1 MSNLIYITLPFI
13 LYYFA
18 IYIILLCHL
27 YIYYFAIYIILLWNV
42 EQTKKIAHIKL
53 RDTAR

>member
-18 IYIILLCHL
+18 IYIYITLPFIL
-27 YIYYFAIYIILLWNV
+27 YYFGMWNK
-42 EQTKKIAHIKL
+42 QKK
-53 RDTAR
+53 

>member
-18 IYIILLCHL
+18 I

-53 RDTAR
+53 HDTAR

>member
-53 RDTAR
+53 HDTAR

>member
-18 IYIILLCHL
+18 IYIYITSPFIL
-27 YIYYFAIYIILLWNV
+27 YYFGMWNK
-42 EQTKKIAHIKL
+42 QKNSAYQIA
-53 RDTAR
+53 